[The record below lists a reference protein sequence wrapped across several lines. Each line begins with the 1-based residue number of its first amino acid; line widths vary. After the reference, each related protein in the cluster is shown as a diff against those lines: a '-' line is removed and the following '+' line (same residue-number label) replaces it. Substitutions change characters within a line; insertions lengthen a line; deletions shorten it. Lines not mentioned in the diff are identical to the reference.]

1 MRSMFFAAATLTA
14 VFSCALLPSAI
25 QASVTPEEADH
36 LGKDLTAI
44 GAEKAGNADGS
55 VPAIEEADKPLA
67 GWALDKSRRRY
78 YRFKDEKP
86 LFSIDASNVEQHA
99 GRLTEAQVVALK
111 NVAGYRM
118 DVYPSHRACGVD
130 PVYAERSKQNAL
142 EARLGADGWSLAHAR
157 TAGAPF
163 PIPKNGVEA
172 LYNAQ
177 IRPQG
182 LGFQVEGGTTTISPE
197 PGSTEF
203 TRYVWDEVMY
213 WPSLRPE
220 KASTE
225 SDGGVLFH
233 IYYTFFEPAA
243 LRGQAVVATNYLNK
257 SAEQYSYFPGQRR
270 VRRLPNS
277 EFDAAIAGFENQY
290 LYDEQLLLWSTLDRY
305 DYTLTG
311 KQELYIPYNDFGM
324 YDLDASPKE
333 VYGKSFVNP
342 SYRRYERHRVWVV
355 DAVLKKGLRHLSP
368 HRVYYLDEDSWS
380 IVAVTEFNQ
389 KGKVW
394 KLLESAVIPV
404 WELGGNCAYTAFV
417 IWDLLGGRYVAD
429 YSPVGAS
436 KDFHFIAPGDAAAGT
451 PRFKSDFYTPDTLRA
466 LSDR

>member
-1 MRSMFFAAATLTA
+1 VKVTINRVSNAALILAA
-14 VFSCALLPSAI
+14 VLASSAGAAVTQE
-25 QASVTPEEADH
+25 QADR

-44 GAEKAGNADGS
+44 GAEKAANADGS
-55 VPAIEEADKPLA
+55 VPAIEDADKPLP
-67 GWALDKSRRRY
+67 GWALDKSRRRF

-86 LFSIDASNVEQHA
+86 LFSIDASNLEQHA
-99 GRLTEAQVVALK
+99 AHLTEAQVHALK
-111 NVAGYRM
+111 NIAGYRM
-118 DVYPSHRACGVD
+118 DVYPTHRACGVD
-130 PVYAERSKQNAL
+130 PVYAERTKRNAL
-142 EARLGADGWSLAHAR
+142 EARLGTDGWSLAHAN

-172 LYNAQ
+172 LYNSQ
-177 IRPQG
+177 MRPQG
-182 LGFQVEGGTTTISPE
+182 LGFQVEGATTTISPE
-197 PGSTEF
+197 PGSKEF
-203 TRYVWDEVMY
+203 TRYVWDQAMY

-220 KASTE
+220 RASVE
-225 SDGGVLFH
+225 SSGGILFH

-243 LRGQAVVATNYLNK
+243 LRGQAVMATNYLNR

-290 LYDEQLLLWSTLDRY
+290 LYDEQLMLWSTLDRF
-305 DYTLTG
+305 DYQLTG
-311 KQELYIPYNDFGM
+311 KQELYIPYNDFGL

-333 VYGKSFVNP
+333 VFGKSFVNP

-355 DAVLKKGLRHLSP
+355 DATLKKGLRHLSP

-394 KLLESAVIPV
+394 KLLEAAVIPI
-404 WELGGNCAYTAFV
+404 WELGGNCAYSAFV
-417 IWDLLGGRYVAD
+417 IWDLLGGRFVAD
-429 YSPVGAS
+429 YSSVGAA
-436 KDFHFIAPGDAAAGT
+436 KDFHWVAAGDPEAAG